1 MISTALKSDLMLNY
15 NFKNHSSE
23 EEVRSQRL
31 QLKMPAI
38 TSEKKISHIS
48 NFDETKV
55 TIK

>member
-1 MISTALKSDLMLNY
+1 MFLFNY
-15 NFKNHSSE
+15 NFKDHSSE

-38 TSEKKISHIS
+38 TSERKISHIS

>member
-1 MISTALKSDLMLNY
+1 MLLFNY
-15 NFKNHSSE
+15 NFKDHSSE
-23 EEVRSQRL
+23 EEVKSQRL

-38 TSEKKISHIS
+38 TSERKISQIS